1 MATFKKNRK
10 RCNRIDG
17 FIERR
22 DRNWRKRVRRYLRKR
37 YGERCHW
44 CGGRMDFKLAKGNF
58 QDMATIE
65 HLVPM
70 SFGGSNDLSN
80 LRLAHKRC
88 NR

>member
-1 MATFKKNRK
+1 
-10 RCNRIDG
+10 
-17 FIERR
+17 
-22 DRNWRKRVRRYLRKR
+22 
-37 YGERCHW
+37 
-44 CGGRMDFKLAKGNF
+44 
-58 QDMATIE
+58 MATIE